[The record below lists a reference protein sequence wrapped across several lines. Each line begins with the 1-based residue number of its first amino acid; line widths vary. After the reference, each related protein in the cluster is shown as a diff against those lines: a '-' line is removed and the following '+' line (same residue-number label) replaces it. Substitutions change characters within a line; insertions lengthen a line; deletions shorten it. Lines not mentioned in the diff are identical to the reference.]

1 MTVLSRLTEGV
12 SALVVSTYFL
22 AMALI
27 ILLLIT
33 TSIGQDLASHQGHL
47 VLGAFLIPIYTP
59 IVINLLVG
67 FLVLFAIFV
76 LCFVAAA
83 RNNGGFPRSL
93 QQFLVPGPR
102 ENKLPNWLVVMP
114 IVSSA
119 LVLLVVALTLIQD
132 TAGLQTGSLPQLD
145 PYQFL
150 YTLAY
155 APPLEETMFRISTI
169 GLLVA
174 LRTVWSTPSKNAEAP
189 RKHNLGRI
197 IALSFLSPEAAKSE
211 AGLPTFKESGW
222 HSLHWTEWLILLI
235 TSAGF
240 GLAHILSG
248 VGWEAGKVLPA
259 AISGFALGFSYLLYG
274 AYASILLH
282 WFFNVYF
289 EAYSLSSSLLGGL
302 FVPLEGV
309 IGLLTFVAGAL
320 GGIAGLVWL
329 SSKRRGAGETTY
341 TIPNN
346 PSVTS
351 GEGALYHRQVD

>member
-1 MTVLSRLTEGV
+1 MTILSRLAEGI
-12 SALVVSTYFL
+12 SALVVFTYFL

-27 ILLLIT
+27 VLLITT
-33 TSIGQDLASHQGHL
+33 TSIGQDLASHQGHV

-59 IVINLLVG
+59 VEINLLVG
-67 FLVLFAIFV
+67 FLGLFAIFI

-93 QQFLVPGPR
+93 RQFLVPSPR

-119 LVLLVVALTLIQD
+119 LILLVVALVLIQD

-145 PYQFL
+145 PYQLL

-174 LRTVWSTPSKNAEAP
+174 LRTVWSNPTQTLDQTDQSP
-189 RKHNLGRI
+189 RKRNLFRI
-197 IALSFLSPEAAKSE
+197 IALSFLSPEAAKGE
-211 AGLPTFKESGW
+211 TGLPTFKESGW
-222 HSLHWTEWLILLI
+222 HSLHWTEWLILLV

-240 GLAHILSG
+240 GLAHLLSG
-248 VGWEAGKVLPA
+248 VGWDAGKVLPA
-259 AISGFALGFSYLLYG
+259 AISGFALGLSYLLYG

-302 FVPLEGV
+302 FVQLEYL
-309 IGLLTFVAGAL
+309 IYLLTYVSGAL
-320 GGIAGLVWL
+320 GAIAAIAWL
-329 SSKRRGAGETTY
+329 SSKRSTRAKPLIQSQEV
-341 TIPNN
+341 P
-346 PSVTS
+346 P
-351 GEGALYHRQVD
+351 LL